1 MDWLFQIISV
11 RILSLA
17 VLYVTSGNA
26 IEWVLD
32 KEYDCH
38 SSHLWTMDLQ
48 KLDNAEVHTCTS
60 KPTVQYQCDDLGLW
74 RFFSGAQFAKG
85 SVSARKPGTGE
96 GSICPSM
103 RAPYKS
109 SSSSREVKLLCKSYV
124 TWEDE
129 ESLTRA
135 EELLDALWTLRT
147 HRWRW
152 IGHHGR
158 IKCQRLWSHT
168 KYLLN
173 IEAPLGTAVRIRH
186 IPQEYGCEPT
196 VWAAGQCCC
205 HWHRRFAGC
214 SENQLKLAV
223 RRESFL
229 FTHRFMGEKT
239 KDFTPSL
246 HSLPHRYQAVSII
259 PFKLRVCRSRSS
271 PMEGGREVKRFFSTF
286 KIWWVRNNIGQEDQ
300 QSSVNSSFLWQTN
313 LKIIV
318 PAMKLVSQCP
328 LEVKWACSHANPKPF
343 G

>member
-1 MDWLFQIISV
+1 M
-11 RILSLA
+11 
-17 VLYVTSGNA
+17 
-26 IEWVLD
+26 
-32 KEYDCH
+32 
-38 SSHLWTMDLQ
+38 
-48 KLDNAEVHTCTS
+48 HTCTS
-60 KPTVQYQCDDLGLW
+60 KPTVQYQCDDLDRG

-96 GSICPSM
+96 GYICPSM

-109 SSSSREVKLLCKSYV
+109 SSSSREVILLCKSYM

-135 EELLDALWTLRT
+135 EELLDALWTLST

-158 IKCQRLWSHT
+158 IKCHGLWSHT
-168 KYLLN
+168 KNMLN
-173 IEAPLGTAVRIRH
+173 IEALLGTAVRIRH
-186 IPQEYGCEPT
+186 IPQEYGCKPT

-214 SENQLKLAV
+214 SENRLKLAV
-223 RRESFL
+223 RIESFL
-229 FTHRFMGEKT
+229 FTHRFMGKKQRFYAIT
-239 KDFTPSL
+239 AFSPS
-246 HSLPHRYQAVSII
+246 QEAVSII

-286 KIWWVRNNIGQEDQ
+286 KIWWVRNNIGQEHQ
-300 QSSVNSSFLWQTN
+300 QSSVNSSFGWQTN

-318 PAMKLVSQCP
+318 PAMKSVSQCT